1 VRYLIVSSYPPIHC
15 GIGKYAFQMAWTL
28 TDQGSVVNIL
38 SPPEGDGDY
47 TIELQGGF
55 SLLRIFLYAFFYDRV
70 VIQYQPSF
78 FYSYGTSS
86 WPLNTLATHLSFMLL
101 FLVLGKRLEIVV
113 HEFSNTSSRKRD
125 MRERLGH
132 CLEVTKW
139 KLCPHIVFHTPK
151 ELEDFSAQYFRPS
164 ETKYELRPHNL
175 YFHKFTDI
183 TMEEARRE
191 LGLPHDKIIFLCIG
205 FIQPHK
211 GFDLALRAFCR
222 AKTENMGLYIVGSI
236 RLSLEP
242 YQAYLDLLR
251 NIAERTHNARLVVK
265 YLTDQEFDTWIS
277 ACDVVIVPYR
287 EIWSSG
293 VAARAKLF
301 HKPLIV
307 SEAGGLKDQIAKE
320 DLFFHDEEDLASI
333 LDQFSRL
340 ISPMANGERS
350 Q

>member
-1 VRYLIVSSYPPIHC
+1 MRYLIVSSYPPIHC

-28 TDQGSVVNIL
+28 TDQGAVVNIL

-55 SLLRIFLYAFFYDRV
+55 SLLRIFFYAFFYDRV

-101 FLVLGKRLEIVV
+101 FLVLGRRLEVV
-113 HEFSNTSSRKRD
+113 LHEFSNTSRSKRNL
-125 MRERLGH
+125 RERLDH
-132 CLEVTKW
+132 FLEVTKW

-151 ELEDFSAQYFRPS
+151 ELADFSAQYFRPS
-164 ETKYELRPHNL
+164 QTKYELRSPNL
-175 YFHKFTDI
+175 YYYKFTDI
-183 TMEEARRE
+183 TKEQARRE
-191 LGLPHDKIIFLCIG
+191 LRLPHDKIIFLCIG

-222 AKTENMGLYIVGSI
+222 AKTENLGLYIVGSN
-236 RLSLEP
+236 RLGLKP
-242 YQAYLDLLR
+242 YQVYLDYLR
-251 NIAERTHNARLVVK
+251 NIAKTTQNAHLVEK
-265 YLTDQEFDTWIS
+265 YLTDQEFDTWIN

-307 SEAGGLKDQIAKE
+307 SGAGGLKDQISKE
-320 DLFFHDEEDLASI
+320 DLSFHDEEDLASI
-333 LDQFSRL
+333 FEHFSRL
-340 ISPMANGERS
+340 IRDGRRAR
-350 Q
+350 